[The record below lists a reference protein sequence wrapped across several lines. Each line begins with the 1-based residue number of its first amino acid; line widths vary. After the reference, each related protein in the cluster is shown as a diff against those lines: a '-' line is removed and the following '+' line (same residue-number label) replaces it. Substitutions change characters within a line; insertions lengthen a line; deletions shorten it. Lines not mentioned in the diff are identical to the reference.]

1 MNKAI
6 IFKEWLKTRKVFW
19 VALAVAVL
27 FAVYAVMS
35 MNRVTTLK
43 GVEHIWLIMLMKD
56 NTFVSIL
63 MYLPVVIGI
72 ALGAS
77 QFVPEMLQ
85 KRLKLTLHLPVPM
98 TRLIFAMI
106 SVGLLELLVIF
117 VLQLLIIVVYDSTFL
132 VPELVSRVALTTIP
146 WYLAGFIGY
155 LFTASV
161 CLEGT
166 WKQRLIVGL
175 LGVGSIMV
183 FFMNDAPEAYN
194 CMLWLLILFVIL
206 STLLSFRSVYRFKE
220 GHQD

>member
-19 VALAVAVL
+19 VALVVAVM
-27 FAVYAVMS
+27 FAAYAVMS
-35 MNRVTTLK
+35 MNRVSTLK
-43 GVEHIWLIMLMKD
+43 GVDHIWLIMLMKD

-63 MYLPVVIGI
+63 QYLPVAIGL
-72 ALGAS
+72 ALGAA

-98 TRLIFAMI
+98 TRLLISMIAVGLAELLLIFAI
-106 SVGLLELLVIF
+106 
-117 VLQLLIIVVYDSTFL
+117 QLAIIVIYDSTFL
-132 VPELVSRVALTTIP
+132 VPELVSRVTLTTIP
-146 WYLAGFIGY
+146 WYLAGFIAY

-166 WKQRLIVGL
+166 WRQRLIVGL
-175 LGVGSIMV
+175 LEVGSIMV
-183 FFMNDAPEAYN
+183 FFMHDAPEAYN
-194 CMLWLLILFVIL
+194 GMLWILILFVFL

>member
-27 FAVYAVMS
+27 FALYAVMS
-35 MNRVTTLK
+35 MNRVATLK
-43 GVEHIWLIMLMKD
+43 GVDHIWLIMLMKD

-63 MYLPVVIGI
+63 QYLPLAIGL
-72 ALGAS
+72 ALGAA

-98 TRLIFAMI
+98 TRLLIAMIAVGLAELLIIFA
-106 SVGLLELLVIF
+106 
-117 VLQLLIIVVYDSTFL
+117 LQLLIVVIYDSTFL
-132 VPELVSRVALTTIP
+132 VPELVGRVTLTTIP

-166 WKQRLIVGL
+166 WRQRLIVGL
-175 LGVGSIMV
+175 LGIGSVMV
-183 FFMNDAPEAYN
+183 CFLHDAPEAYN
-194 CMLWLLILFVIL
+194 GMLWILILFVIL